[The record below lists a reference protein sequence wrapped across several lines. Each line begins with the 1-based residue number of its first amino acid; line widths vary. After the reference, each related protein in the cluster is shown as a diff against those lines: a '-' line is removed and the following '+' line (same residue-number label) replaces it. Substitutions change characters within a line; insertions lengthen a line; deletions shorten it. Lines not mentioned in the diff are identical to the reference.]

1 VSSVDTRADRNRPYG
16 KYLTYFAS
24 PPTAGCLPPPKTHM
38 VPCPH
43 NARHIVV
50 SAATVGSTFGHSFT
64 DEWED
69 PTKMRVARQ
78 HKIFSLARA
87 GFEALFK
94 LRGDDAKYAL
104 NRALEVY
111 GPLQQSGGLSIG
123 LHVRHGDVHP
133 LEYQYSSDYIPL
145 DRYIETARD
154 LYIDLVESNPSSH
167 SHSHEKRHTS
177 SKMILASDDPLVYDS
192 PELGPNALRAQDRI
206 MLASKATLEAAHGSG
221 AKNPWI
227 DEISGWE
234 GGFYPSVFLSLGQ
247 PVGNAGDIA
256 ALDAHNVPDSAMRLR
271 ELVARAYLLDLA
283 VLGKADSVVCT
294 VSSTACRLL
303 AVMMGWEKAVEEG
316 RWRNVDGE
324 FEWRGITW

>member
-1 VSSVDTRADRNRPYG
+1 
-16 KYLTYFAS
+16 
-24 PPTAGCLPPPKTHM
+24 M

-50 SAATVGSTFGHSFT
+50 SGATVGSTFGHSFT

-69 PTKMRVARQ
+69 ATKMRVARQ
-78 HKIFSLARA
+78 RKIFGLARA
-87 GFEALFK
+87 GYEALFK
-94 LRGDDAKYAL
+94 LRGDDGKYVL
-104 NRALEVY
+104 NRALDLY
-111 GPLQQSGGLSIG
+111 GPLHESGGLSIA

-154 LYIDLVESNPSSH
+154 LYIDLVESNPSHSH
-167 SHSHEKRHTS
+167 SHSPTTKRHTA

-192 PELGPNALRAQDRI
+192 PELGPNTLRAQDRI
-206 MLASKATLEAAHGSG
+206 MLASKATLEAAHGAG
-221 AKNPWI
+221 TKNPWI
-227 DEISGWE
+227 DEITGWE

-256 ALDAHNVPDSAMRLR
+256 ALDAHNVPVGAMGLR

-283 VLGKADSVVCT
+283 VLGKADCVVCT

-303 AVMMGWEKAVEEG
+303 AVMVGWEGVVGGK
-316 RWRNVDGE
+316 WRNIDGE
-324 FEWRGITW
+324 FEWRGIMW